1 MKSWLLS
8 YWRMFK
14 KRGLR
19 LPLAYFRETHFFDLR
34 HGTQTHVWLPKAD
47 CRDQP
52 PNFEHGTFYM
62 ASWTSVV
69 RAATELAIAQLQAPL
84 DRLALVDIGCGKG
97 KVLCTW
103 SLTYRRGQPRPKLV
117 GIDYSADLVQSCRQN
132 LVRLGAKHYQL
143 IEADATTLEYR
154 FAPQQV
160 FYLYNPFDAVLLERV
175 AQRLPASP
183 VRLIYNN
190 PVHLDRLSEL
200 GFRVVY
206 EQRGWHPNKEY
217 AILAPPEPAA

>member
-1 MKSWLLS
+1 M
-8 YWRMFK
+8 
-14 KRGLR
+14 
-19 LPLAYFRETHFFDLR
+19 
-34 HGTQTHVWLPKAD
+34 
-47 CRDQP
+47 CIRDR
-52 PNFEHGTFYM
+52 
-62 ASWTSVV
+62 SWTSVI
-69 RAATELAIAQLQAPL
+69 RAATELAIAQLQTPL

-103 SLTYRRGQPRPKLV
+103 SLTYGRGQPGPKLV

-132 LVRLGAKHYQL
+132 LARIGAEDYQV
-143 IEADATTLEYR
+143 IEADATTLDYR

-160 FYLYNPFDAVLLERV
+160 FYLYNPFDEVLLERV

-183 VRLIYNN
+183 VRIIYNN